1 MTEAQEQFK
10 LKLAKGKI
18 GEEIVIDT
26 LSQITEVKDITNYTN
41 YKNYQQKGMD
51 FSFFNRKTGVWD
63 RGDAKA
69 NITET
74 DMVFLE
80 MYKKNGNLGWLKA
93 SKSDYIFHYSHY
105 TKKIYYYDLS
115 EMRSYIDKREKENN
129 IKISQVQDG
138 SYGCWFK
145 VTNHP
150 LIKEFKVNK

>member
-1 MTEAQEQFK
+1 MTEAKELFN
-10 LKLAKGKI
+10 LKVAKGRI
-18 GEEIVIDT
+18 GETMVIEAIAK
-26 LSQITEVKDITNYTN
+26 ITEVKDITNYTDF
-41 YKNYQQKGMD
+41 KTYQQKGID
-51 FSFFNRKTGVWD
+51 FSFLNRKTGVWD
-63 RGDAKA
+63 RADAKA

-80 MYKKNGNLGWLKA
+80 MYKKNGNLGWLKS

-115 EMRSYIDKREKENN
+115 EMRAYIDDREKKNN

-138 SYGCWFK
+138 GYGCWFK

-150 LIKEFKVNK
+150 LIKEFKIK